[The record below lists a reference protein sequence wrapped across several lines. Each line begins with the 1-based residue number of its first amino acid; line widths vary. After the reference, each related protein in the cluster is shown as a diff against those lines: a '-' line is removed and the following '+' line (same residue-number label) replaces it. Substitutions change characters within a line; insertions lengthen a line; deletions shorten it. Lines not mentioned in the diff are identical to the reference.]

1 MIISEKQIQ
10 ELMLVAHVYV
20 RLLEDLSRMDSTILS
35 CCGNHNKTHVAKLL
49 MEIASQQSSELKVIE

>member
-20 RLLEDLSRMDSTILS
+20 RLLEDLSRIDNTILS
-35 CCGNHNKTHVAKLL
+35 GCGNHNKTYVAKLL
-49 MEIASQQSSELKVIE
+49 MEITSQQSDELKVIE

>member
-20 RLLEDLSRMDSTILS
+20 RLLEDLSRVDSTILS
-35 CCGNHNKTHVAKLL
+35 SCGNHNKTHVAKLL
-49 MEIASQQSSELKVIE
+49 MEIISQQSNKLEAVE